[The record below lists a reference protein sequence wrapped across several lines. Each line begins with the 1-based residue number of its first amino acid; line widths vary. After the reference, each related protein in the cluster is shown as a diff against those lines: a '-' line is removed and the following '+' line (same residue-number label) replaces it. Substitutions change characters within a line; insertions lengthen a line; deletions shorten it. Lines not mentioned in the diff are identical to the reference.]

1 MLTSENKMK
10 PYFKMHIYLFDTLNL
25 INITYLRWDIYMYYI
40 LHIAYYIL
48 SYIII
53 ITGLWLLGLLRA
65 VSFAEITAF
74 YMKIK
79 CKFITTYEF

>member
-1 MLTSENKMK
+1 MG
-10 PYFKMHIYLFDTLNL
+10 HIYVLH
-25 INITYLRWDIYMYYI
+25 ITY
-40 LHIAYYIL
+40 HIL